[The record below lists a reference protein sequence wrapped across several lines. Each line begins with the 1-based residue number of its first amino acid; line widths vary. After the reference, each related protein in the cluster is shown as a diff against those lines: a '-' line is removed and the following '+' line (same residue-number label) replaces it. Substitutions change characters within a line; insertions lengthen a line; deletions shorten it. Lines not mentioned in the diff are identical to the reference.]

1 MLLSFRSEDRL
12 GYFSFPGS
20 RSLEKSGIGAGRPV
34 EAVTTPSVPSK
45 RRWRELPSGLGAVWS
60 MTPRLAPARRSLP
73 AGPHSYWGG
82 VTQTCR
88 PCRYCG
94 DPRPGLLALSRG
106 WESSRRWFRPAGG
119 GRESQQE
126 PGRVCPGSGPAG
138 SARAE
143 AEAACGGVSGI
154 PRNGMGV
161 QTGVSL
167 PSLGSVDVDRLSSS
181 Y

>member
-60 MTPRLAPARRSLP
+60 MTPRLAPARQSLP

-82 VTQTCR
+82 RNPDLQ
-88 PCRYCG
+88 
-94 DPRPGLLALSRG
+94 ALSLLWGPSPRAARSQPRLGILPPVVPPRG
-106 WESSRRWFRPAGG
+106 RWAGEPAGA
-119 GRESQQE
+119 RQSL
-126 PGRVCPGSGPAG
+126 PRVWSPAG
-138 SARAE
+138 
-143 AEAACGGVSGI
+143 AC
-154 PRNGMGV
+154 
-161 QTGVSL
+161 
-167 PSLGSVDVDRLSSS
+167 RLSPSRD
-181 Y
+181 